1 MSSSVRRLFADRDI
15 PPRRRRHHPL
25 RVRVR
30 LTLLRLRFSTTAR
43 ITSPGSCTTTSTPGA
58 PPPPHSRRRSLSFI
72 APCPQSTWCVRS
84 PRSTCPHASFSEA
97 VEWTPLFQARARA
110 PLDSTRSRPRF
121 RPPNPLHPDR
131 THADA
136 RTSFSFR
143 MATAATP
150 DRSATV
156 EAGST
161 AAGSPS
167 RSSLRMTADSAACAP
182 ISRIPSPIPR
192 PAATS
197 TTCTDR
203 TTVSARPTARAT
215 AETIPCRARFRI
227 SA

>member
-1 MSSSVRRLFADRDI
+1 MRNSRQLRRSPRRRSDARARPVGVPRVSPSTAPFRPMSSSVRRLFADRDI

-97 VEWTPLFQARARA
+97 VEWTPLFEAPARR

-131 THADA
+131 THSDA
-136 RTSFSFR
+136 RTSFPSEWQR
-143 MATAATP
+143 RLRRIVRLRSRRAARRRAP
-150 DRSATV
+150 Q
-156 EAGST
+156 
-161 AAGSPS
+161 AALLSG
-167 RSSLRMTADSAACAP
+167 
-182 ISRIPSPIPR
+182 
-192 PAATS
+192 
-197 TTCTDR
+197 
-203 TTVSARPTARAT
+203 
-215 AETIPCRARFRI
+215 
-227 SA
+227 